1 MEKVTHRV
9 IHRPA
14 FRIRFFNSAKVLS
27 MYSILLSAGWP
38 IWPLLI
44 ISILGLAIVIERAW
58 YLRQIQ
64 IFPKNCLESAFSL
77 ANSLSS
83 GKSVSEPEISA
94 LKQSSPAGSLFAAL
108 LREKSQSAE
117 AESALEELQATAQ
130 TEWLKLD
137 RYLGA
142 LATIATIAP
151 LLGLFGTVVGM
162 IEIFGSQG
170 SINGASSSPQQLAH
184 GISVALYN
192 TAFGLLIAIPALAA
206 WRSLRAMANQRQR
219 ECEEFTRQL
228 FKKLYPTD
236 SSAS

>member
-1 MEKVTHRV
+1 
-9 IHRPA
+9 
-14 FRIRFFNSAKVLS
+14 

-44 ISILGLAIVIERAW
+44 ISILGLAIALERSW
-58 YLRQIQ
+58 YLRQIH
-64 IFPKNCLESAFSL
+64 IFPKNCLETAFTLTNQIVGSKGVSAVSDLQVAEL
-77 ANSLSS
+77 AQL
-83 GKSVSEPEISA
+83 
-94 LKQSSPAGSLFAAL
+94 SPASPLLACA
-108 LREKSQSAE
+108 LREKLAGNSAD
-117 AESALEELQATAQ
+117 SALEELQATAQ
-130 TEWLKLD
+130 NTWLKFD

-170 SINGASSSPQQLAH
+170 SINGAAGSPQQLAH

-206 WRSLRAMANQRQR
+206 WRGLRAMANQRQR
-219 ECEEFTRQL
+219 ECEEFTRQI
-228 FKKLYPTD
+228 FKKLYPTE
-236 SSAS
+236 SAK

>member
-1 MEKVTHRV
+1 
-9 IHRPA
+9 
-14 FRIRFFNSAKVLS
+14 

-44 ISILGLAIVIERAW
+44 ISIIGLAIIIERAW
-58 YLRQIQ
+58 YLRQIHL
-64 IFPKNCLESAFSL
+64 FPKDSLEQVFGV
-77 ANSLSS
+77 ANTISQQKAVPAVEIDALNQISPVSPLFCCALSE
-83 GKSVSEPEISA
+83 KV
-94 LKQSSPAGSLFAAL
+94 AGS
-108 LREKSQSAE
+108 SAD
-117 AESALEELQATAQ
+117 SALEELQARAQ
-130 TEWLKLD
+130 TTWLKLD

-142 LATIATIAP
+142 LATIATVAP

-170 SINGASSSPQQLAH
+170 AINGGAGSPQQLAH

-206 WRSLRAMANQRQR
+206 WRGLKAMANQRQH

-228 FKKLYPTD
+228 FKKLYPTSSKAAD
-236 SSAS
+236 SK

>member
-1 MEKVTHRV
+1 
-9 IHRPA
+9 
-14 FRIRFFNSAKVLS
+14 

-44 ISILGLAIVIERAW
+44 ISILGLAIALERCW
-58 YLRQIQ
+58 YLRQTH
-64 IFPKNCLESAFSL
+64 IFPKNCLESVFSL
-77 ANSLSS
+77 ANQLVGSKS
-83 GKSVSEPEISA
+83 SVSEQQITELAKLSPASPLLACA
-94 LKQSSPAGSLFAAL
+94 LKEKLSGSNADAV
-108 LREKSQSAE
+108 
-117 AESALEELQATAQ
+117 LEELQVTAQ
-130 TEWLKLD
+130 GTWLKLD

-142 LATIATIAP
+142 LATIATVAP

-170 SINGASSSPQQLAH
+170 AINGAAGSPQQLAH

-206 WRSLRAMANQRQR
+206 WRGLRAMANQRQR

-228 FKKLYPTD
+228 FKKLYPNVSND
-236 SSAS
+236 AADISK

>member
-1 MEKVTHRV
+1 
-9 IHRPA
+9 
-14 FRIRFFNSAKVLS
+14 

-44 ISILGLAIVIERAW
+44 ISIIGLAIVIERAW
-58 YLRQIQ
+58 YLRQIH
-64 IFPKNCLESAFSL
+64 IFPKDSLESVFGL
-77 ANSLSS
+77 ANTISL
-83 GKSVSEPEISA
+83 KKTVSEAEITTISQ
-94 LKQSSPAGSLFAAL
+94 LSPVGPLFACA
-108 LREKSQSAE
+108 LREKIAGSSADD
-117 AESALEELQATAQ
+117 ALEELQASAQ
-130 TEWLKLD
+130 TSWLKLE

-142 LATIATIAP
+142 LATIATVAP

-170 SINGASSSPQQLAH
+170 VINGGAGNPQQLAH

-206 WRSLRAMANQRQR
+206 WRGLRAMANQRQH

-228 FKKLYPTD
+228 FKKLYSHEANVTD
-236 SSAS
+236 TK

>member
-1 MEKVTHRV
+1 
-9 IHRPA
+9 
-14 FRIRFFNSAKVLS
+14 

-44 ISILGLAIVIERAW
+44 ISIIGLAIVIERSW
-58 YLRQIQ
+58 YLRQIR
-64 IFPKNCLESAFSL
+64 IFPNGSLELTFGLCNQIANQKN
-77 ANSLSS
+77 
-83 GKSVSEPEISA
+83 VSEAQVTELA
-94 LKQSSPAGSLFAAL
+94 QLSPATPLFACVL
-108 LREKSQSAE
+108 KEKLSGSSA
-117 AESALEELQATAQ
+117 AVALEELQALAQ
-130 TEWLKLD
+130 ATWLKLD

-170 SINGASSSPQQLAH
+170 AVNGVAGSPQQLAH

-206 WRSLRAMANQRQR
+206 WRGLRAMANQRQR

-228 FKKLYPTD
+228 FKKLYPSD
-236 SSAS
+236 AAQ

>member
-1 MEKVTHRV
+1 
-9 IHRPA
+9 
-14 FRIRFFNSAKVLS
+14 

-44 ISILGLAIVIERAW
+44 ISIVGLAIVLERSW
-58 YLRQIQ
+58 YLRQTH
-64 IFPKNCLESAFSL
+64 IFPKNCLETAFSL
-77 ANSLSS
+77 VNQLLNKKTGLEQSI
-83 GKSVSEPEISA
+83 SELA
-94 LKQSSPAGSLFAAL
+94 QLSPASPLLACA
-108 LREKSQSAE
+108 LREKLNGSSPDM
-117 AESALEELQATAQ
+117 ALEELQVTAQ
-130 TEWLKLD
+130 ATWQKLD

-142 LATIATIAP
+142 LGTIATVAP

-170 SINGASSSPQQLAH
+170 AINGAAGSPQQLAH

-206 WRSLRAMANQRQR
+206 WRGLRAMANQRQR

-228 FKKLYPTD
+228 FKKLYPND
-236 SSAS
+236 AVKHS

>member
-1 MEKVTHRV
+1 
-9 IHRPA
+9 
-14 FRIRFFNSAKVLS
+14 

-44 ISILGLAIVIERAW
+44 ISIIGLAIILERAW
-58 YLRQIQ
+58 YLRQIH
-64 IFPKNCLESAFSL
+64 IFPKDSLESVFEAANAISQQKPISDAEITAISQL
-77 ANSLSS
+77 AP
-83 GKSVSEPEISA
+83 V
-94 LKQSSPAGSLFAAL
+94 GSLFGCL
-108 LREKSQSAE
+108 LREKVAASSAQ
-117 AESALEELQATAQ
+117 AALEELQASAQ
-130 TEWLKLD
+130 TTWLKLD

-142 LATIATIAP
+142 LATIATVAP

-170 SINGASSSPQQLAH
+170 AINGGAGSPQQLAH

-206 WRSLRAMANQRQR
+206 WRGLRAMANQRQH

-228 FKKLYPTD
+228 FKKLYSHHA
-236 SSAS
+236 SSLDGK

>member
-1 MEKVTHRV
+1 
-9 IHRPA
+9 
-14 FRIRFFNSAKVLS
+14 

-44 ISILGLAIVIERAW
+44 ISIIGLAIVIERSW
-58 YLRQIQ
+58 YLRQAH
-64 IFPKNCLESAFSL
+64 IFPKGSLETAFTYANQLVSQKTL
-77 ANSLSS
+77 ANEQVTQLTH
-83 GKSVSEPEISA
+83 
-94 LKQSSPAGSLFAAL
+94 LSPAGPLLACS
-108 LREKSQSAE
+108 LREKAEGNSAQ
-117 AESALEELQATAQ
+117 SALEELQALAQ
-130 TEWLKLD
+130 ITWLKFD

-170 SINGASSSPQQLAH
+170 AINGAGSPQQLAH

-206 WRSLRAMANQRQR
+206 WRALRAIANQRQR

-228 FKKLYPTD
+228 FKKLYPTE
-236 SSAS
+236 SAR

>member
-1 MEKVTHRV
+1 
-9 IHRPA
+9 
-14 FRIRFFNSAKVLS
+14 

-44 ISILGLAIVIERAW
+44 ISIIGLAIVIERAW
-58 YLRQIQ
+58 YLRQIH
-64 IFPKNCLESAFSL
+64 IFPKDSLETVFGM
-77 ANSLSS
+77 ANTIAQQ
-83 GKSVSEPEISA
+83 KNVSDAQITA
-94 LKQSSPAGSLFAAL
+94 LNQLTPVGSLFACL
-108 LREKSQSAE
+108 FREKTADSTAD
-117 AESALEELQATAQ
+117 AALEELQASAQ
-130 TEWLKLD
+130 STWMKLD

-142 LATIATIAP
+142 LATIATVAP

-170 SINGASSSPQQLAH
+170 AISGGAGSPQQLAH

-206 WRSLRAMANQRQR
+206 WRGLRAMANQRQH

-228 FKKLYPTD
+228 FKKLYPN
-236 SSAS
+236 SASTK

>member
-1 MEKVTHRV
+1 
-9 IHRPA
+9 
-14 FRIRFFNSAKVLS
+14 

-44 ISILGLAIVIERAW
+44 ISIIGLAIAIERSW
-58 YLRQIQ
+58 YLRQIH
-64 IFPKNCLESAFSL
+64 IFPKGSLEIVFTFANQIVSQKTL
-77 ANSLSS
+77 ANEQITQLSELSPS
-83 GKSVSEPEISA
+83 GPLLACV
-94 LKQSSPAGSLFAAL
+94 
-108 LREKSQSAE
+108 LREKSASNNAQ
-117 AESALEELQATAQ
+117 SALEELQAVAQ
-130 TEWLKLD
+130 STWLKFD

-170 SINGASSSPQQLAH
+170 AINGAGNPQQLAH

-206 WRSLRAMANQRQR
+206 WRALRAMANQRQR

-228 FKKLYPTD
+228 FKKLYPSEL
-236 SSAS
+236 SS

>member
-1 MEKVTHRV
+1 
-9 IHRPA
+9 
-14 FRIRFFNSAKVLS
+14 

-44 ISILGLAIVIERAW
+44 ISIIGLAIVLERSW
-58 YLRQIQ
+58 YLRQTH
-64 IFPKNCLESAFSL
+64 IFPKGCLETAFSL
-77 ANSLSS
+77 SNQLLKDNKPLNTQISDLAN
-83 GKSVSEPEISA
+83 I
-94 LKQSSPAGSLFAAL
+94 SPASHLFACVL
-108 LREKSQSAE
+108 KERLNGSHSE
-117 AESALEELQATAQ
+117 AALEELQAAAQ
-130 TEWLKLD
+130 MTWFKLD
-137 RYLGA
+137 RYLGI

-170 SINGASSSPQQLAH
+170 AISGAGSPQQLAH

-206 WRSLRAMANQRQR
+206 WRGLKAIANQRQR

-228 FKKLYPTD
+228 FKKLYP
-236 SSAS
+236 SSSQWAG

>member
-1 MEKVTHRV
+1 
-9 IHRPA
+9 
-14 FRIRFFNSAKVLS
+14 

-44 ISILGLAIVIERAW
+44 ISIVGLAIVLERSW
-58 YLRQIQ
+58 YLRQTH
-64 IFPKNCLESAFSL
+64 IFPKNCLETAFSL
-77 ANSLSS
+77 VNQLLNKKTGLEQSI
-83 GKSVSEPEISA
+83 SELA
-94 LKQSSPAGSLFAAL
+94 QLSPASPLLACA
-108 LREKSQSAE
+108 LREKLNDSSADT
-117 AESALEELQATAQ
+117 ALEELQVTAQ
-130 TEWLKLD
+130 ATWQKLD

-142 LATIATIAP
+142 LATIATVAP

-170 SINGASSSPQQLAH
+170 AINGAAGSPQQLAH

-206 WRSLRAMANQRQR
+206 WRGLRAMANQRQR

-228 FKKLYPTD
+228 FKRLYPND
-236 SSAS
+236 AVNRS